1 MNLEKRGSG
10 CWYGGK
16 RKRMSSL
23 LRIKSWRAEEEEDVI
38 NGFVASSATTDE
50 CVPVDVTTA
59 AVVALLPSN

>member
-23 LRIKSWRAEEEEDVI
+23 LRIKSWRAEEEDVI
-38 NGFVASSATTDE
+38 NGFVASSATDE

-59 AVVALLPSN
+59 VVVALLLSN

>member
-38 NGFVASSATTDE
+38 NGFVASSATDE